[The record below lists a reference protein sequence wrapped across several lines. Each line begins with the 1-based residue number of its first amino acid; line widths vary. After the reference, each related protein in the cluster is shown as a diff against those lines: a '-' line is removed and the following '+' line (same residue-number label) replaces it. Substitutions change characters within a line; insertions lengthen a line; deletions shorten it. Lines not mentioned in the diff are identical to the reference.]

1 MKYLKKHL
9 REHIQVGNLIDLKS
23 IDKILNLLTN
33 LKKNKGSIVLF
44 STFLGIFMIV
54 SGIKA
59 EKKKSEKSVEESE
72 IYDES

>member
-33 LKKNKGSIVLF
+33 LKKNKN
-44 STFLGIFMIV
+44 
-54 SGIKA
+54 
-59 EKKKSEKSVEESE
+59 
-72 IYDES
+72 

>member
-1 MKYLKKHL
+1 MIIKKLFLFLLMVTIAWTLMFSNIIH
-9 REHIQVGNLIDLKS
+9 QKS
-23 IDKILNLLTN
+23 LL
-33 LKKNKGSIVLF
+33 LLSIVLF

>member
-1 MKYLKKHL
+1 MVTIAWTLMFSNIIH
-9 REHIQVGNLIDLKS
+9 QKS
-23 IDKILNLLTN
+23 LL
-33 LKKNKGSIVLF
+33 LLSIVFF